1 MAIFNFDITR
11 GYPSH
16 VATSSRG
23 QALAKVLQFTLRRG
37 IDVPEITVLGS
48 GDVDFDEILLPLV
61 AQNDW
66 VEWMAWL
73 RKYGRHNLM
82 EDLVSIFIPYLSHGK
97 HGIMEGNNGRK
108 IWKQSNGMG

>member
-1 MAIFNFDITR
+1 MAMFDLTR

-61 AQNDW
+61 AQNGW
-66 VEWMAWL
+66 VDWMAWL
-73 RKYGRHNLM
+73 RRYGRHNLM
-82 EDLVSIFIPYLSHGK
+82 EDLVSICFHIYP
-97 HGIMEGNNGRK
+97 MENMETWKITMEEKIGNNLM
-108 IWKQSNGMG
+108 GMG

>member
-1 MAIFNFDITR
+1 MAMFDLTR

-61 AQNDW
+61 
-66 VEWMAWL
+66 L
-73 RKYGRHNLM
+73 RMDGLTGWHGS
-82 EDLVSIFIPYLSHGK
+82 ED
-97 HGIMEGNNGRK
+97 MEG
-108 IWKQSNGMG
+108 II